1 MSFVINN
8 GFKRTIT
15 ITGYFKADGTPG
27 QIQGVPV
34 WSVSDPAAATLV
46 VSPDSMSA
54 DVFYVAPALGVTVT
68 SVANGDLGTG
78 VTNVTITDT
87 FDMVELPVVSTVS
100 AVSGTSLVSD
110 QIAV

>member
-34 WSVSDPAAATLV
+34 WTVSDPAAANLV

-54 DVFYVAPALGVTVT
+54 DIFYVSPAVGVTVT
-68 SVANGDLGTG
+68 SVANGDLGAG
-78 VTNVTITDT
+78 VSNVTIVDT
-87 FDMVELPVVSTVS
+87 FDMVELPP
-100 AVSGTSLVSD
+100 VSGTSTVSD